1 MGSSDIQQ
9 SECAFI
15 LTELILSISKARVY
29 SMSEHA
35 LYGRWMTDPEDEV
48 SLRESE
54 QTSLVFEPDGKLTYI
69 VHGANKD
76 QIVNLIYRVEGPVI
90 VTNQPSAPREERT
103 TFKVTSQGKLIL
115 EFGGV
120 QSQYVRAS

>member
-1 MGSSDIQQ
+1 
-9 SECAFI
+9 
-15 LTELILSISKARVY
+15 
-29 SMSEHA
+29 MSEHA

-48 SLRESE
+48 SLRESG

-69 VHGANKD
+69 MHGANKD
-76 QIVNLIYRVEGPVI
+76 QIMNLIYRVEGQII

-103 TFKVTSQGKLIL
+103 TFRITPQGKLIL

-120 QSQYVRAS
+120 QSQYVRVP